1 MGMYKVVVFDCETDS
16 LPTKEFGF
24 RYTECTCACALAF
37 EMSTIGASDNT
48 QTLLDSG
55 VSITC
60 WRDVIEPGRRGPFD
74 QLFDAFDAAHLVV
87 GFNCLSFDFPV
98 LKKYYNCRD
107 GAATRYWSHRI
118 KTLDVFCRLRDV
130 LDTWPKL
137 SDLLR
142 ENGLGSKLTTGDNA
156 IVMWEAQRR
165 VELEDYCRVD
175 VRKTAELALLPV
187 VSFKHLLIPASV
199 YGIEGER
206 LKSSRG

>member
-1 MGMYKVVVFDCETDS
+1 M
-16 LPTKEFGF
+16 
-24 RYTECTCACALAF
+24 
-37 EMSTIGASDNT
+37 
-48 QTLLDSG
+48 
-55 VSITC
+55 
-60 WRDVIEPGRRGPFD
+60 
-74 QLFDAFDAAHLVV
+74 
-87 GFNCLSFDFPV
+87 
-98 LKKYYNCRD
+98 
-107 GAATRYWSHRI
+107 
-118 KTLDVFCRLRDV
+118 FCRLRDV

-187 VSFKHLLIPASV
+187 VSFKHLQIPASV